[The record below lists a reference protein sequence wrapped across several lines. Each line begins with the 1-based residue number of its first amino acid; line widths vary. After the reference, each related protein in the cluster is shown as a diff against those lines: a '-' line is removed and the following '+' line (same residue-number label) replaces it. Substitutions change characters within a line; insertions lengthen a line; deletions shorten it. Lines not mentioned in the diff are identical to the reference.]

1 LAIHEAWEQSGRV
14 CTTVKPACTS
24 GCGTPL
30 NVRSNEP
37 VARSGGNPRLMVN
50 MTGRDK
56 EERKKAV
63 VEMNRN
69 ATQRLGQWTLWP
81 SGRKFTAVLE
91 S

>member
-1 LAIHEAWEQSGRV
+1 
-14 CTTVKPACTS
+14 
-24 GCGTPL
+24 
-30 NVRSNEP
+30 
-37 VARSGGNPRLMVN
+37 MVN